1 MIYPT
6 ISEYKTAVRNAPK
19 TLKTL
24 KDYEPVLRA
33 DGEPWFCSGGLAAVF
48 KLRHRVTGEFL
59 ALKCFHK
66 YQVDRAETY
75 ALISGCLGE
84 YPSSY
89 LVHYEYKDNEI
100 WVNSASAGN
109 RGYPLLAMAWA
120 EGVTLGEY
128 VQKHCQSNNKAA
140 LEKLIEEFDWF
151 AFWLLSQPF
160 AHGDLKPD
168 NIIIRPDGKPIL
180 LDYDGMYVP
189 AMKGQDASELGSPV
203 YRHPARTVKDFNKR
217 MDDFSLVILLLE
229 LRILAANPQAAG
241 KAGESLYFNPEDIR
255 LSALPGMASYLELDA
270 RRHPGSI
277 ISGHLLRQL
286 EDMLRQQAAQGS
298 LLLHPTLFQS
308 LKKEPLPQ
316 IKPIAPK
323 TGKYLEPD
331 MVLIQGGTF
340 EMGDVE
346 GKGAISEKPVHKV
359 ALSDYYLARTA
370 VTFEEYDL
378 YCEAMG
384 VKKPDD
390 RGWGRGK
397 HPVINVSWFDAVR
410 YCNWLSEQTGL
421 RKVYTIEGETVTVD
435 WYADGYR
442 LPTEA
447 EWEFAVRGG
456 NLSEGFQY
464 SGSDNLDEV
473 GWYDNN
479 SGGQTHP
486 VGEKKPNELGLYDMS
501 GNVWEWCWDWY
512 DAYSAVVQRD
522 PKGPD
527 KGDNR
532 VLRGGSWDF
541 SARSCRV
548 SYRNISTPDYRY
560 DFLGFRLAAF
570 PSR

>member
-19 TLKTL
+19 TLRTL

-48 KLRHRVTGEFL
+48 KLRHRVTGQFL

-75 ALISGCLGE
+75 ALISACLGE

-109 RGYPLLAMAWA
+109 GGYPLLAMAWA

-128 VQKHCQSNNKAA
+128 VQKCCQANDKAA
-140 LEKLIEEFDWF
+140 LKKLIEEFDWF

-241 KAGESLYFNPEDIR
+241 KAGESLYFNPDDIR

-286 EDMLRQQAAQGS
+286 EEMLRQQAAQGS
-298 LLLHPTLFQS
+298 LLLHQTLFQS

-316 IKPIAPK
+316 IKPTVSQ

-340 EMGDVE
+340 EMGDI
-346 GKGAISEKPVHKV
+346 KGNGYDIEKPVHKV
-359 ALSDYYLARTA
+359 TLSDYYLARTA
-370 VTFEEYDL
+370 VTFEEYD
-378 YCEAMG
+378 
-384 VKKPDD
+384 
-390 RGWGRGK
+390 
-397 HPVINVSWFDAVR
+397 F
-410 YCNWLSEQTGL
+410 
-421 RKVYTIEGETVTVD
+421 
-435 WYADGYR
+435 
-442 LPTEA
+442 
-447 EWEFAVRGG
+447 
-456 NLSEGFQY
+456 
-464 SGSDNLDEV
+464 
-473 GWYDNN
+473 
-479 SGGQTHP
+479 
-486 VGEKKPNELGLYDMS
+486 
-501 GNVWEWCWDWY
+501 
-512 DAYSAVVQRD
+512 
-522 PKGPD
+522 
-527 KGDNR
+527 
-532 VLRGGSWDF
+532 
-541 SARSCRV
+541 
-548 SYRNISTPDYRY
+548 
-560 DFLGFRLAAF
+560 
-570 PSR
+570 